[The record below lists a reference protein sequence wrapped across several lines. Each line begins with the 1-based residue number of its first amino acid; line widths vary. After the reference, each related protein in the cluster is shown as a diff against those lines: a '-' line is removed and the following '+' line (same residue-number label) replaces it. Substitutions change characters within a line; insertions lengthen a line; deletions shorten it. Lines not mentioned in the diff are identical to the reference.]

1 MEQNTQPTGASKE
14 SLWYLDNYILLK
26 DYYDRTISRIAARCI
41 RMGNIAMEEYK
52 YYGYILDVLEEISE
66 TGDYILEHK
75 ELYPYVEKKIAGGME
90 SFKKTLAEYQLELK
104 NNSSPDMI
112 KEDAHEVEKM
122 KEVLGESDKTVDP
135 TVGAGMNMDQLME
148 KLMAQNNMAATETM
162 QQSTQPAPQPVP
174 AAPNPQ
180 MQQAR
185 PQPQA
190 AVPHE
195 VKKIIK
201 IKNPVS
207 PDAQQAIPAKDEVK

>member
-1 MEQNTQPTGASKE
+1 
-14 SLWYLDNYILLK
+14 
-26 DYYDRTISRIAARCI
+26 
-41 RMGNIAMEEYK
+41 MGNIAMEEYK

-122 KEVLGESDKTVDP
+122 KEVLGEIDKTVDP

-201 IKNPVS
+201 IKKPVS
-207 PDAQQAIPAKDEVK
+207 PDVQQAIPAKDEVK

>member
-1 MEQNTQPTGASKE
+1 MEQNTPPTGASKE

-90 SFKKTLAEYQLELK
+90 SFKKTLAEYQLEL
-104 NNSSPDMI
+104 I

-122 KEVLGESDKTVDP
+122 KEVLGEIDKTVDP

-174 AAPNPQ
+174 AAPSPQ

-190 AVPHE
+190 AAPHE

-201 IKNPVS
+201 IKKPVS